1 MSSSVFGGIPSWY
14 VIHTKPKQE
23 QRAYVNLSAWGVEA
37 FSPCVKEPVYDTRT
51 LKTTYV
57 KKIMFP
63 QYLFA
68 RFDASKLLHKIRFT
82 RGVHN
87 VVRFGG
93 SPVPLDD
100 EVIECLKSRVDSDSR
115 ARPREEFKPGDKVV
129 IRHGPLKDLVGIFE
143 LNISA
148 CDRVSILLEA
158 VSYQGRILI
167 ERESIKKEQSPAD
180 S

>member
-1 MSSSVFGGIPSWY
+1 MSSLVFGGSPSWY
-14 VIHTKPKQE
+14 VIHTKPRQE

-37 FSPCVKEPVYDTRT
+37 FSPFLKEPVYDART
-51 LKTTYV
+51 SKTTYV

-68 RFDASKLLHKIRFT
+68 RFDASKLLHKICFT

-93 SPVPLDD
+93 GPVPLDD
-100 EVIECLKSRVDSDSR
+100 EVIESLKSRVDDEGSVK
-115 ARPREEFKPGDKVV
+115 PLEELKTGDKVV
-129 IRHGPLKDLVGIFE
+129 IKHGPLKDLVGIFE

-148 CDRVSILLEA
+148 RDRVSILLEG
-158 VSYQGRILI
+158 VSYQGRILV
-167 ERESIKKEQSPAD
+167 ERGLIKKEESAAQG
-180 S
+180 

>member
-1 MSSSVFGGIPSWY
+1 MSSLVFGGSPSWY

-23 QRAYVNLSAWGVEA
+23 QRAYVNLSAWGVES
-37 FSPCVKEPVYDTRT
+37 FSPVVKEPVYNERT

-57 KKIMFP
+57 KKALFP

-82 RGVHN
+82 RGVRN

-100 EVIECLKSRVDSDSR
+100 EVIEYLKSRVDKDSKVK
-115 ARPREEFKPGDKVV
+115 PLEELKPGDKVV
-129 IRHGPLKDLVGIFE
+129 IKHGPLKDLVGIFE

-148 CDRVSILLEA
+148 RDRVSVLLEA
-158 VSYQGRILI
+158 VNYQGHILI
-167 ERESIKKEQSPAD
+167 ERELVKKDKRPAEG
-180 S
+180 